1 MKALLIIESDE
12 LATALK
18 RRLEP
23 LGFGLI
29 RYRNPI
35 KAMDNL
41 EEIDAE
47 AVFISAEEFPRHWKT
62 CLQLIRSSRSK
73 EECVC
78 ILLRGERFPFDEA
91 AKAVFL
97 GVNGVSR
104 ENLDNPDEADR
115 LEQVLRRYLDL
126 DRAAENQSSSV
137 AAKAPPAISKRAS
150 FTFSHP
156 EHYTIVSG
164 TVLELSPDG
173 LAFKPDVSELARD
186 LGAGTELGE
195 CCLKLDSD
203 IYPCV
208 AKVESSTAELRLAFV
223 SPAADLLGA
232 IASTLEKVGK

>member
-1 MKALLIIESDE
+1 MKALLIIDSDE
-12 LATALK
+12 LAATLK

-23 LGFGLI
+23 LGFSLI

-62 CLQLIRSSRSK
+62 CLQLIRSNRSK
-73 EECVC
+73 EECVSV
-78 ILLRGERFPFDEA
+78 LLRGERFPFDEA

-104 ENLDNPDEADR
+104 ENLENPDEADR
-115 LEQVLRRYLDL
+115 MEQVLRRYLSVG
-126 DRAAENQSSSV
+126 RAAEASPVSS
-137 AAKAPPAISKRAS
+137 KAQPAVSKRAS

-164 TVLELSPDG
+164 LVLELSADG
-173 LAFKPDVSELARD
+173 LIFRPDVSELARD
-186 LGAGTELGE
+186 LGSGTELAE
-195 CCLKLDSD
+195 CCLKLDAD
-203 IYPCV
+203 IYSCS
-208 AKVESSTAELRLAFV
+208 AKVDSSAAELRLSFV
-223 SPAADLLGA
+223 SPGAAMLEA
-232 IASTLEKVGK
+232 IALTLEKVSKQ